1 MPTKSQTE
9 ITVETT
15 LERAKR
21 VQAYVE
27 ELISTTG
34 EHPECELKK
43 SWLRNTPYLKA
54 EFIKDVQSIAN
65 SEIPI
70 EKEKYIVVGVDETS
84 REFVGLNHAD
94 YDEAAIR
101 QLLESNLDS
110 VPDYEIL
117 YLKNSDKDYV
127 VVRIGHQTQKPF
139 VATKDIKDGAKTY
152 LRASEIWVKPNGSTG
167 KKKVTSRSELLGL
180 IDVEVRVRE
189 EVDLRLGKIL
199 PEIRLEERAKIGATT
214 FGAVPTF
221 TSTDEEFVV
230 YVEQIVAANESS
242 RFYVLLEKLRD
253 RCLEL
258 WEKKLED
265 GDFLSVEEMTAI
277 KAADFIP
284 GMNRLALLG
293 LTVIRYRAD
302 RTWFRSIADLL
313 LEIFKVSKNLSRITP
328 REITSPKAESFDE
341 HLSETVPA
349 LESFLVASLLVGYE
363 VTIRKA
369 ITYSSEFFPR
379 IVKVKPSSGYSYE
392 EYDSFFLFYP
402 FYYSS
407 IDRRLDLLATERFGS
422 IGSIVLLFRSE
433 KLLSRSMLQVMC
445 LNDWL
450 SFLSFENVGNGLRG
464 GEPETF
470 KYLAETYPT
479 VGMSYYPVYVRESL
493 SNVEPFINSVWEDL
507 PEGKNNYFLLDSK
520 LAEILRGF
528 DLKKRKDLLVR
539 FLIAMESE
547 HSNVM
552 LQQMRMP
559 FAPHWN
565 DEIETIKKEYNKR
578 G

>member
-1 MPTKSQTE
+1 MPTKSKTE
-9 ITVETT
+9 ITVETA
-15 LERAKR
+15 LERTKR

-34 EHPECELKK
+34 EHPECELKR

-70 EKEKYIVVGVDETS
+70 EKEKYVVVGVDEVS
-84 REFVGLNHAD
+84 REFVGVNHTD
-94 YDEAAIR
+94 YDEASIR
-101 QLLESNLDS
+101 QLLESNLDA
-110 VPDYEIL
+110 VPNYEIL
-117 YLKNSDKDYV
+117 YLKNSNKDYV
-127 VVRIGHQTQKPF
+127 VMRIGHQTQKPF
-139 VATKDIKDGAKTY
+139 VATKDIKDGDKTH

-167 KKKVTSRSELLGL
+167 KRKVTSRNELISL
-180 IDVEVRVRE
+180 IDVEARVRE
-189 EVDLRLGKIL
+189 EVELRLGRIL
-199 PEIRLEERAKIGATT
+199 PEIRLEERARIGTTT

-242 RFYVLLEKLRD
+242 RFNVLLEKLRE

-265 GDFLSVEEMTAI
+265 GDVLSVEEMTAI

-302 RTWFRSIADLL
+302 IKWFRSIADLL
-313 LEIFKVSKNLSRITP
+313 LEIFGLSKNLSRITP
-328 REITSPKAESFDE
+328 REIAAQKVESLNE
-341 HLSETVPA
+341 HLSETVPG
-349 LESFLVASLLVGYE
+349 LESFLVANVLVGYE
-363 VTIRKA
+363 ITIRKEVR
-369 ITYSSEFFPR
+369 YSTEFFPR
-379 IVKVKPSSGYSYE
+379 VVKVKPHRDYGYE

-402 FYYSS
+402 YYRSY
-407 IDRRLDLLATERFGS
+407 DRRLDLLVSERFGS
-422 IGSIVLLFRSE
+422 ISSIVSLFRSE

-450 SFLSFENVGNGLRG
+450 SFLSFEKVGNDLKG
-464 GEPETF
+464 GEPETI
-470 KYLAETYPT
+470 KYLEETYPT
-479 VGMSYYPVYVRESL
+479 VGMSFYPVYVRESL
-493 SNVEPFINSVWEDL
+493 SNVESFVNSVWGDL
-507 PEGKNNYFLLDSK
+507 QDGKNNYFLLDPE

-528 DLKKRKDLLVR
+528 DLKKRKELLVR

-547 HSNVM
+547 HSKVM

-559 FAPHWN
+559 FAPHWS
-565 DEIETIKKEYNKR
+565 DEIETIKKEYKKQ